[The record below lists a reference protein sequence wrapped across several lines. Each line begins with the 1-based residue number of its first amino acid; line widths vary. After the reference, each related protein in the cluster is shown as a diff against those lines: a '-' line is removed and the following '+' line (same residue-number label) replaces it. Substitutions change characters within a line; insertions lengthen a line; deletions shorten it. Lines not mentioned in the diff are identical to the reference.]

1 MKAIYVGAGLDIS
14 PIEILQNDI
23 NEYYFIDS
31 LPYSEK
37 GKDTFILPNGT
48 NAFYR
53 PFFLL
58 ELKKKFINNNF
69 ILIEENE
76 NEFIFKKKD
85 IIINYLYNTS
95 IPEDLDKIQNKIM
108 NYKYLI
114 INNFIPDINIVYY
127 TDKLITIYGFINT
140 HYFNINKDIK
150 DNNEKINSTKNQLHL
165 YLHQGNKKIKY
176 KNKTK
181 YTRELFDTYN
191 MININH
197 EIITFNNWKEFYKYY
212 YCNYYNIK
220 QYNNIT
226 QYIILEWYRC
236 EV

>member
-1 MKAIYVGAGLDIS
+1 MKAIYIGAGLDIL
-14 PIEILQNDI
+14 PIKILPNDI

-76 NEFIFKKKD
+76 NEFLFKKED

-95 IPEDLDKIQNKIM
+95 IPEDLDKIKNKIM

-150 DNNEKINSTKNQLHL
+150 DDTEKINSNKNQLHL

-181 YTRELFDTYN
+181 YTRELFDIYN
-191 MININH
+191 MINIDN
-197 EIITFNNWKEFYKYY
+197 EIIEFDNWKEFYKYY

-220 QYNNIT
+220 QYYCTKSDN
-226 QYIILEWYRC
+226 
-236 EV
+236 